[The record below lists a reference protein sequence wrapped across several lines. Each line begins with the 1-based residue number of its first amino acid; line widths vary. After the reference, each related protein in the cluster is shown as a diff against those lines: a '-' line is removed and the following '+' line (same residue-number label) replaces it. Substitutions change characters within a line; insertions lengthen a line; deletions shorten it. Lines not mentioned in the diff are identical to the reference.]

1 MLFFAVSIP
10 VSSASA
16 LGFGRK
22 EVPLMGID
30 HFTGWFGE
38 AWSSEPSAG
47 EHYVPQ
53 GFELYA

>member
-1 MLFFAVSIP
+1 
-10 VSSASA
+10 
-16 LGFGRK
+16 
-22 EVPLMGID
+22 MGID

-47 EHYVPQ
+47 EHSVPQ